1 MLACSYLVAAL
12 MYGVSACY
20 ISLSLNHADWSTH
33 SSLAVVAWAYCVCFG
48 VLSVALIWQRYCVDL
63 FFLSHMF
70 ALAVCVGEMSLFAVD
85 FSRNNRTT
93 FHFILKLVSILTPA
107 VFGFAFFAARYLAH
121 SLIIEPSVAM
131 DRQAYAGA
139 WTEILAE
146 EASALADL
154 ASLSTRVNTGLDPA
168 AVRQYYPL
176 RSLDMDSRRPHDA
189 EASRISESQSSPS
202 PRSRR
207 LPVSSLRQV
216 FDQARCLS
224 IFLEAKLG
232 AIRLRSI
239 GSGVQVGP
247 DLSHLTARVRVS
259 IKPRERALH
268 KVVRCYGGDPS
279 RIVDCCRA
287 AVGFDRVPEIVAF
300 LEAAGRDEELEV
312 VRVKNGYA
320 ESFDARRNGGFR
332 SCPRHATSIFAHPVS
347 PSMHFFMNFRS
358 SNPDA

>member
-1 MLACSYLVAAL
+1 
-12 MYGVSACY
+12 MYGATACY
-20 ISLSLNHADWSTH
+20 ISLSVNHADLSTH

-48 VLSVALIWQRYCVDL
+48 VLSMALIWQRYCVDL
-63 FFLSHMF
+63 FSLSHMF

-85 FSRNNRTT
+85 ISCNNRTT

-107 VFGFAFFAARYLAH
+107 VFGFAFFAAWYFAH

-189 EASRISESQSSPS
+189 EASRISESQNSPS

-232 AIRLRSI
+232 AILLRSI
-239 GSGVQVGP
+239 GSGVRAGP
-247 DLSHLTARVRVS
+247 DLTARVRVS

-268 KVVRCYGGDPS
+268 KVVRCCGGDPS

-287 AVGFDRVPEIVAF
+287 AVGFDSVPEIVAF
-300 LEAAGRDEELEV
+300 LEAASRDEELEI

-332 SCPRHATSIFAHPVS
+332 FCPRHATSIFAYPVS
-347 PSMHFFMNFRS
+347 LSMHFFMSFWS